1 MYQPIAIY
9 SILIVNKAVATTPT
23 DGTFI
28 NTRQTPWLTEVE
40 RGCNGSDTNESLI
53 WNKSS
58 KVPVVNAPLP
68 STSKEKSQKQNSLPH
83 QENLP
88 QPVVSEANKEQ
99 SLSGNPNSDSGFIQQ
114 RHQRKRYKKT
124 LGTSESTKEGFSGED
139 KKVWLYVY
147 RVKQHVT
154 EDMIM
159 KYIKGKEKFENEAVG
174 VKEIPSYPGRLK
186 RFAVHAS
193 LKFKDSMYDIS
204 FWPRGVGIKR
214 LNFTKHPDIFQQ
226 GGNF

>member
-1 MYQPIAIY
+1 MH
-9 SILIVNKAVATTPT
+9 VNKAVATTPT

-40 RGCNGSDTNESLI
+40 RECNGSDTNESLI
-53 WNKSS
+53 WNRSS

-68 STSKEKSQKQNSLPH
+68 STSKGKSQKSKKQSSLPH

-88 QPVVSEANKEQ
+88 QPVVSEANNEQ

-124 LGTSESTKEGFSGED
+124 LGTAESTKEGFSGED

-174 VKEIPSYPGRLK
+174 VKEIPSDPGRLK

-193 LKFKDSMYDIS
+193 LEFKDSMYDIS